1 MNLEFVVAS
10 ATVQV
15 KHESYHKNSDGP
27 ESANSPSKLMKDL
40 FEPLLFL
47 DCLYDDDDDGEETPN
62 PENVFKLAKLGWVV
76 GS

>member
-10 ATVQV
+10 ASVQV
-15 KHESYHKNSDGP
+15 KRDGKNPDEP
-27 ESANSPSKLMKDL
+27 ESADNTSKLMKDL

-62 PENVFKLAKLGWVV
+62 PENVFKLAKLG
-76 GS
+76 